1 MWVTDLG
8 FVAEM
13 ADELGGPP
21 TLAEFLEV
29 LNWSAPDGPVRFVAT
44 VSGKPYR
51 SASPSRVGDLG
62 DAVFADASEYLDSV
76 GPASAVLSDL
86 RDGRVILADVEPD
99 EIDGLAV
106 ETPKKRVAKPK
117 PGDVLAIPAASG
129 GYRPAVVLTRNR
141 FGTAIGLFAGISP
154 NGQVGRLR
162 GAPQRHVYTDESL
175 IKNGTWPVVDHD
187 ESLCGLFPADPP
199 IYHKPGAWPGVDTG
213 EFGAAET
220 AGGAM
225 TPISASEAQEIG
237 LTDGTYRQTMNSAF
251 LQKQLDA

>member
-1 MWVTDLG
+1 VTDLG

-29 LNWSAPDGPVRFVAT
+29 LNWSSSDGRFVAT

-51 SASPSRVGDLG
+51 SSSPSRVGDLG
-62 DAVFADASEYLDSV
+62 DAVFEDAREYLAG
-76 GPASAVLSDL
+76 GPDAVLADL
-86 RDGRVILADVEPD
+86 RAGQVILADVEPG
-99 EIDGLAV
+99 EIGGLTV
-106 ETPKKRVAKPK
+106 ETPKKRVARPK
-117 PGDVLAIPAASG
+117 PGDVVAIPVSG

-141 FGTAIGLFAGISP
+141 FGTALGLFRGVSP

-162 GAPQRHVYTDESL
+162 GAPGRHVYTDETL

-187 ESLCGLFPADPP
+187 ESLSGLFPADPP
-199 IYHKPGAWPGVDTG
+199 IYHKPGAWPGIDTG
-213 EFGAAET
+213 EYGAAET
-220 AGGAM
+220 AEGSM
-225 TPISASEAQEIG
+225 TPLSASEAAAVG

>member
-1 MWVTDLG
+1 MWVTDLE

-29 LNWSAPDGPVRFVAT
+29 LNWSASDGRFVAT

-62 DAVFADASEYLDSV
+62 DAVFEDAREYLSGGSD
-76 GPASAVLSDL
+76 AVLADL
-86 RDGRVILADVEPD
+86 RGGRVILADVEPD
-99 EIDGLAV
+99 EIGGLVV
-106 ETPKKRVAKPK
+106 ETPKKRVVKPK
-117 PGDVLAIPAASG
+117 PGDVVAIPAASG

-141 FGTAIGLFAGISP
+141 FGTAIGLFDGVSP
-154 NGQVGRLR
+154 QGQVGPLR
-162 GAPQRHVYTDESL
+162 GLPGRHVYTDESL

-187 ESLCGLFPADPP
+187 ESLCELFPADPP
-199 IYHKPGAWPGVDTG
+199 IYNKPSAWPGVDTG

-220 AGGAM
+220 ADGAM
-225 TPISASEAQEIG
+225 TPISAEEAGELG
-237 LTDGTYRQTMNSAF
+237 LTDGTYRQTMNAAF
-251 LQKQLDA
+251 LQRQLDA